1 MCPVML
7 IASNAGKKKVFE
19 MAIRSQA
26 QGVSHLYDVTR
37 KWSPTQLSHLGR
49 VGAHPLTTDD
59 IAPERCFSSK
69 PVALS
74 RVEARV
80 SLANGSEHLM

>member
-1 MCPVML
+1 ML
-7 IASNAGKKKVFE
+7 ARKKSLKE
-19 MAIRSQA
+19 MAIRIQA
-26 QGVSHLYDVTR
+26 QGVSHLYDVMR

-49 VGAHPLTTDD
+49 VGAHPLTIDD

-74 RVEARV
+74 RVEAKV
-80 SLANGSEHLM
+80 SLANGSDHLM